1 MSTPSPSS
9 SPSSSS
15 RPAAPRKPRR
25 PVLARD
31 DRNAVRVEVDQLSKN
46 YGSQRVLID
55 VSFEVKPG
63 EIFTIM
69 GPSGSGKSVLLRHIA
84 GLESPTSGTVK
95 INGEDPQLPET
106 RDRFAVALVFQSGA
120 LFNSLSVY
128 DNLALYPLEH
138 RICPKPEIKERV
150 MRALKILS
158 IENAVNKFPS
168 ELSGGMKKRVA
179 IARALVM
186 EPQLIL
192 YDEPTSELDPLM
204 SATIAEIIATLKD
217 QISVTTIVVSHDRD
231 LALTISDRI
240 AIIHQGK
247 LRAVEKPNEL
257 RANQDQVIR
266 DFLNP
271 QIDIRNPRFKQLETV
286 HHE

>member
-1 MSTPSPSS
+1 MSMPSPSTPS
-9 SPSSSS
+9 SP
-15 RPAAPRKPRR
+15 RGNRIQKPRR
-25 PVLARD
+25 PVVVRD
-31 DRNAVRVEVDQLSKN
+31 DRNAVRVDVEKLSKS
-46 YGSQRVLID
+46 YGSQQVLVD
-55 VSFEVKPG
+55 VSVDVEPG

-95 INGEDPQLPET
+95 INGHDPILPET

-120 LFNSLSVY
+120 LFNSQSVY

-138 RICPKPEIKERV
+138 RLCPKPEIRDRV

-158 IENAVNKFPS
+158 IENAAHKFPS

-204 SATIAEIIATLKD
+204 SATIAEIIATLKEE
-217 QISVTTIVVSHDRD
+217 ISVTTVVVSHDRA
-231 LALTISDRI
+231 LSLTISDRV
-240 AIIHQGK
+240 ALVHQGR
-247 LRAVEKPNEL
+247 LRAVEKPDDLKNSSDPVV
-257 RANQDQVIR
+257 RA
-266 DFLNP
+266 FLNP
-271 QIDIRNPRFKQLETV
+271 EIDIRNPRFKQLETV
-286 HHE
+286 NHD